1 MHGKNPAQ
9 TVEIWQSWRQ
19 TETHSSYGKC
29 WVTSARQCSLL
40 HLTETHR
47 QSLQLY
53 CLCASAWAYTPW
65 TTSCVYKKYT
75 PFSLHAAWLFATQR
89 LLVRRIA
96 IPMSSWQL
104 PPPAFFAWA
113 EWCSPGLVSLL
124 LLFFFFL
131 ILLVS
136 ATANKQTNKCVCV
149 YIYTSIYRQPC
160 IFVSV
165 FHFVLLQKL
174 NRKALAGLSSA

>member
-53 CLCASAWAYTPW
+53 CLCASAWAYAPW

-124 LLFFFFL
+124 LLFFFFKFCWFL
-131 ILLVS
+131 PQQI
-136 ATANKQTNKCVCV
+136 NKQINVCV
-149 YIYTSIYRQPC
+149 YIYTHLYIGS
-160 IFVSV
+160 
-165 FHFVLLQKL
+165 
-174 NRKALAGLSSA
+174 LAYLSLFFILFCCRS